1 MSRENPRPTALQSV
15 SLDRRQFSTAAAA
28 SATALTMAPAM
39 SRAQEA
45 TPAMEAPASGVQIE
59 VLASGLL
66 DPRFV
71 AVDGDTIYFTE
82 AGSGGDLEVFEPA
95 GEGTPAPVSPISRR
109 GMTGKLSSIGPDG
122 TVTAI
127 VDDFM
132 SYTFG
137 ENGEVVGAAGV
148 ALDGAGKA
156 YVAVGSPGPYVG
168 VIDLTGEEGI
178 VVEVDLATGEK
189 RTVANLVE
197 YEIANNPDPMAI
209 DSNIY
214 GIAVLDGVAYV
225 SDAGGNDILAVNIAS
240 GEISTLAVTGG
251 LDAPFLPPT
260 GNPMRGGEMQIDSV
274 PSGLKVSSDGRLFLG
289 YVSGGPFPPGIS
301 RIDAFSVDGQMTT
314 VATGLTMVTD
324 VAFGPDGQLYAC
336 VMSSNLLA
344 NGPGQIVRVMA
355 DGAHMVVVDGLMLP
369 NGIAFD
375 AAGNLI
381 ATHKASFALPGGG
394 EVVRITGVI
403 DEPGTPFTLPEMTM
417 PAGGPP
423 EGAPAATPAG

>member
-1 MSRENPRPTALQSV
+1 MSRENQRPSALQAV
-15 SLDRRQFSTAAAA
+15 SLDRRQFSAAVAA
-28 SATALTMAPAM
+28 SATVITASTAV

-45 TPAMEAPASGVQIE
+45 TPAPAGTGGVQIE

-95 GEGTPAPVSPISRR
+95 GEGTPAPTAPISRR

-127 VDDFM
+127 VEDFM

-148 ALDGAGKA
+148 ALDGGKA

-168 VIDLTGEEGI
+168 VLDLTGEEGV
-178 VVEVDLATGEK
+178 VVEVDLASGEK
-189 RTVANLVE
+189 RIVANAIE

-209 DSNIY
+209 DSNLY

-225 SDAGGNDILAVNIAS
+225 ADAGGNDLLAVNIAS
-240 GEISTLAVTGG
+240 REISTLAVTGG

-274 PSGLKVSSDGRLFLG
+274 PAGLKVSPDGRLFLG

-394 EVVRITGVI
+394 EVVRISGVT
-403 DEPGTPFTLPEMTM
+403 EAAGTPFTLPEMTM
-417 PAGGPP
+417 PEGGPP
-423 EGAPAATPAG
+423 EAAATPAG